1 MECIAERVVE
11 AYHDE
16 FSESKIEEYEK
27 TIKRLDA
34 ELEKCVDSLL
44 NTSNDSVIRKINDR
58 ADLLEAQK
66 KDAESELSKL
76 RVTSGVSI
84 KKEEV
89 IQWLKNYCQGDL
101 FDMAFREKIID
112 TFINSVF
119 LFDDKLII
127 YYNVKHGKQVSY
139 IEALEDASETD
150 SPCSDS
156 DKTGSPNYT
165 QSETFKI
172 IIRSGILG
180 LFIKRNE

>member
-1 MECIAERVVE
+1 MTVLICL
-11 AYHDE
+11 
-16 FSESKIEEYEK
+16 KP
-27 TIKRLDA
+27 KRRMQSPNFQA
-34 ELEKCVDSLL
+34 AR
-44 NTSNDSVIRKINDR
+44 NFRR
-58 ADLLEAQK
+58 QY
-66 KDAESELSKL
+66 
-76 RVTSGVSI
+76 

-156 DKTGSPNYT
+156 DKTGSPV
-165 QSETFKI
+165 
-172 IIRSGILG
+172 G
-180 LFIKRNE
+180 LEPTTLRLTAACSTD